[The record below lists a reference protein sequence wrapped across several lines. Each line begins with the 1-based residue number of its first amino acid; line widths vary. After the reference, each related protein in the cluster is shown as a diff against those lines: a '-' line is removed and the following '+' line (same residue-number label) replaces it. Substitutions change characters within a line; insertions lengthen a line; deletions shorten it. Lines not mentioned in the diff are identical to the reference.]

1 MNTRKEKEL
10 IYLENKYG
18 AHNYLPLPV
27 VIQKGRGVWVW
38 DVNQRKYLDFLAA
51 YSALNQGHCH
61 PRLVKVINKQSKQLT
76 LTSRAFYN
84 NLLPKLCQQLHVLTG
99 FEKALLM
106 NSGAEAVET
115 AIKAARKWGYVKKGI
130 AKNKAE
136 IIIAKNNFHGRTT
149 TIISFSSDEQYRYGF
164 GPYTKGFKLVEYNNI
179 MAIKKA
185 INKNTAA
192 ILLEPIQGEAGVI
205 IPEKNYL
212 KEVKKLCQK
221 NNILLILDE
230 IQSGFGRCGKMFCY
244 QLSQIKPDGLIVG
257 KALSGGM
264 YPISA
269 FLSSNKVMN
278 VFQPGDHG
286 STYGGNPL
294 ACAVALEAI
303 KILQEEKL
311 AEKADSLG
319 IEALKYLQK
328 INHPLIKEVRGVG
341 LWLAI
346 ELKKPLARYFCEKLM
361 IEGILCKEAHQNI
374 IRLAPP
380 LIITKNELQFAL
392 KKISKVF
399 QNLL

>member
-1 MNTRKEKEL
+1 MNTLQEKKL
-10 IYLENKYG
+10 IYQENKYG
-18 AHNYLPLPV
+18 AHNYAPLPV
-27 VIQKGRGVWVW
+27 IIKKGKGIWVW
-38 DVNQRKYLDFLAA
+38 DIHGRKYLDFLAA

-61 PRLVKVINKQSKQLT
+61 PRLVKVIAKQAKQLT

-84 NLLPKLCQQLHVLTG
+84 NLLPILCEKICKLTKLD
-99 FEKALLM
+99 KALLM

-115 AIKAARKWGYVKKGI
+115 AIKACRKWGYLKKRI

-136 IIIAKNNFHGRTT
+136 IIVAKNNFHGRTT
-149 TIISFSSDEQYRYGF
+149 AIISFSSDEQYRFGF
-164 GPYTKGFKLVEYNNI
+164 GPYARGFKIVDYDNI
-179 MAIKKA
+179 EAIKKA

-212 KEVKKLCQK
+212 KKVKVLCRK
-221 NNILLILDE
+221 HNILLILDE
-230 IQSGFGRCGKMFCY
+230 IQSGFGRCGKMFCHERDN
-244 QLSQIKPDGLIVG
+244 IKPDGLIIG

-269 FLSSNKVMN
+269 FISSKKIMD

-294 ACAVALEAI
+294 ACAIALEAI
-303 KILQEEKL
+303 KIIEEERLISNADKL
-311 AEKADSLG
+311 G
-319 IEALKYLQK
+319 RYALEYLKK
-328 INHPLIKEVRGVG
+328 IKNPIIKEVRGVG

-346 ELKKPLARYFCEKLM
+346 ELHKPLARQYCEKLM
-361 IEGILCKEAHQNI
+361 AKGILCKEAHQNI

-380 LIITKNELQFAL
+380 LIIKRKELQWAL
-392 KKISKVF
+392 QKIHFVF
-399 QNLL
+399 C